1 MNLVLVMV
9 FVFLLNVDRRV
20 SGFIFLERWSL
31 NGRCYG
37 WIIVGNV
44 CSFGS
49 SIIVDCY
56 CCCCSVRTF
65 GRGEGSKRAKSDWWA
80 VAGGGGGGVEDVTLE
95 NEHVRAGGRGG
106 GRDGPVRARF
116 ELAEKSFVDKI
127 FVVPKEKL
135 FFSQIFDR
143 IKIKTIFWSIES
155 YCSHTFK
162 FSMNF
167 FKCWSFIWIPS
178 PT

>member
-95 NEHVRAGGRGG
+95 NEHVRAGGGS
-106 GRDGPVRARF
+106 DGPVRGRF
-116 ELAEKSFVDKI
+116 EWAENSILLYLNKSNSFLYHH
-127 FVVPKEKL
+127 FN
-135 FFSQIFDR
+135 QI
-143 IKIKTIFWSIES
+143 
-155 YCSHTFK
+155 
-162 FSMNF
+162 
-167 FKCWSFIWIPS
+167 
-178 PT
+178 